1 MRDAADLLSPL
12 KEPRCSSCRKVTPR
26 ALPFAGQGS
35 RVTPRRT
42 PLAPQKCAS
51 VGAVN
56 VAGIK
61 IAGRYIACGNGTWLG
76 MTNAP
81 AGWGE
86 AAACVRP

>member
-1 MRDAADLLSPL
+1 VRRSN
-12 KEPRCSSCRKVTPR
+12 
-26 ALPFAGQGS
+26 PF
-35 RVTPRRT
+35 
-42 PLAPQKCAS
+42 
-51 VGAVN
+51 GAIN

-76 MTNAP
+76 ITNAP